1 MKNFKNKVVVITGAG
16 SGIGRGLAIEFSK
29 LGAKLAI
36 NDKNEST
43 LLETTSLLPEGTT
56 VHQEAFDVSN
66 KELMFAFAE
75 KINQHYGQIDVVI
88 NNAGVAIGKLTTEEV
103 SIEEYEWIIGI
114 NLWGVMYGS
123 LAFIPYLRKQKEA
136 NLVNI
141 SSVFGFSGIPYQ
153 TAYCTTKFAVRGF
166 TESLILEE
174 KLANSNLTVS
184 CVHPGGIQ
192 TNIARSA
199 LKADRD
205 LEAVADFEKT
215 FITPPDKAARTIING
230 IHKKKTKILIGRDAV
245 MFDWLTKM
253 PKFFSRKFIEYQFR
267 KML

>member
-1 MKNFKNKVVVITGAG
+1 MKNFTDKTVVITGAG
-16 SGIGRGLAIEFSK
+16 SGIGRGLAIEFAK

-36 NDKNEST
+36 NDYNEEG
-43 LLETTSLLPEGTT
+43 LLETLKLLPTETI
-56 VHQEAFDVSN
+56 VYYEFFDVSK
-66 KELMFAFAE
+66 KEAVYEFSENVVQKF
-75 KINQHYGQIDVVI
+75 KQVDVVI

-103 SIEEYEWIIGI
+103 SIEEYEWILGI

-123 LAFIPYLRKQKEA
+123 LAFMPYLRKQKEA
-136 NLVNI
+136 SLVNI

-153 TAYCTTKFAVRGF
+153 SAYCTTKFAVRGF
-166 TESLILEE
+166 TESLIFEE
-174 KLANSNLTVS
+174 KLSNSNLTVS

-199 LKADRD
+199 LKAGRD
-205 LEAVADFEKT
+205 LESVAKFEKT

-230 IHKKKTKILIGRDAV
+230 IRKKKTRILIGRDAV
-245 MFDWLTKM
+245 MFDILTKM